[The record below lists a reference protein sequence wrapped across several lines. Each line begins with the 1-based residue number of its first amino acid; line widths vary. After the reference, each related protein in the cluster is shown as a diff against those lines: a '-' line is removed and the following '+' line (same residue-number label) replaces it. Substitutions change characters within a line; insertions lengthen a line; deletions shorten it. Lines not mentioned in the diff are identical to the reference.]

1 MPEQKTQNCFAMEEL
16 QQLLKQSPD
25 QFTIIDVRTP
35 EEYADK
41 HIPAAIN
48 IPLDELN
55 SHVNELSKQ
64 SIIITACA
72 KGGGRSAEAAALLK
86 QQGFNNATFLCGGT
100 VGWYGR
106 IEQ

>member
-64 SIIITACA
+64 
-72 KGGGRSAEAAALLK
+72 LLADK
-86 QQGFNNATFLCGGT
+86 VDKSKEIVVDMFDNQIVFRNK
-100 VGWYGR
+100 
-106 IEQ
+106 